1 MIADY
6 NTTQWFSFGVN
17 LGNALDKMLVGVEGI
32 V

>member
-6 NTTQWFSFGVN
+6 KTNQWFSFGMS